1 MLWSKSEKPASSSTP
16 EAAPAQNVGSSSWRE
31 LIRSISTFRGDLSSL
46 TAPPFILAPASLLEY
61 CHFWYAGHD
70 EIRRPARVP
79 AADHEAR
86 FIEVVRLFVHIMKGQ
101 YTKRSVKDGFEKK
114 PLNPFLGELFVG
126 RVQGDL
132 LRAEQISHHPPG
144 YAYKLTLDNSDPKD
158 AGLPEIEQE
167 GFVLINTRFK
177 TTIQVE
183 QVGRSVY
190 KLGDGESY
198 TVTLPPLHLE
208 GFIYGSP
215 FIEVDKS
222 SEIRS
227 SESGYTC
234 TFFYSGAGWVTG
246 QSHTLK
252 GEIRDKEDN
261 LLYTLS
267 GFWNTLVEIKDERT
281 GEKTEFVKHE
291 PDSETA
297 QPVVVPVDEQHELES
312 QRAWKKVADAIRAND
327 NEQVRVHKTA
337 LEDSQRQMR
346 KDEEAEGR
354 EWLHRWFKKSEGP
367 DGKPQWEFDETA
379 FEKDEFFKDR

>member
-1 MLWSKSEKPASSSTP
+1 MFWRSSEKASTAPASQPS
-16 EAAPAQNVGSSSWRE
+16 APVTSSSWRE
-31 LIRSISTFRGDLSSL
+31 LIKSLSSFRGDLSSM

-79 AADHEAR
+79 ASDQEQR
-86 FIEVVRLFVHIMKGQ
+86 FLEVVRMFVHIMKGQ

-126 RVQGDL
+126 RVEGDL
-132 LRAEQISHHPPG
+132 LRAEQVSHHPPG
-144 YAYKLTLDNSDPKD
+144 YAYKLTLNKDDPAS

-167 GFVLINTRFK
+167 GFVLINARFS
-177 TTIQVE
+177 TTVTVE
-183 QVGRSVY
+183 QLGRSVY

-234 TFFYSGAGWVTG
+234 TFQYSGAGWVSG

-252 GEIRDKEDN
+252 GEIRNKAGE

-267 GFWNTLVEIKDERT
+267 GFWNTLVEIKNEKT
-281 GEKTEFVKHE
+281 GETSEFVKHAA
-291 PDSETA
+291 DSETV
-297 QPVVVPVDEQHELES
+297 QPTVVPVADQHELES
-312 QRAWKKVADAIRAND
+312 QRAWQKVAEAIRAND
-327 NEQVRVHKTA
+327 NEAVRVHKTA
-337 LEDSQRQMR
+337 LEDAQRQLR
-346 KDEEAEGR
+346 KDEAADGR
-354 EWLHRWFKKSEGP
+354 TWQHRWFTKSDGP
-367 DGKPQWEFDETA
+367 DGKPQWVFDEDA
-379 FEKDEFFKDR
+379 YAKDSFFAER